1 MLVSSVI
8 RWLGLCAVLG
18 GICRALMT
26 PIELAW
32 GVDNTVALLIG
43 GVTGSIFIILGTV
56 GIYLYQAEKTGILGF
71 IGFVFTSL
79 GNILVC
85 SMVLISLFVNTALM
99 QPQILEQDLPGPI
112 IPIRIIMLIGISLG
126 YVLLGFVTIRAR
138 MLPSWAGALMILF
151 VILSFIPFTGNYI
164 AVVWGLFYIGLGW
177 AVWSKSDV
185 SENKTKDLM

>member
-1 MLVSSVI
+1 MLVSNVI

-18 GICRALMT
+18 GVCRALMT

-32 GVDNTVALLIG
+32 GVDNTAALLIG

-71 IGFVFTSL
+71 IGFIITSL

-99 QPQILEQDLPGPI
+99 QPQILEQDLSGPI
-112 IPIRIIMLIGISLG
+112 MPIRLVMLIGISLG
-126 YVLLGFVTIRAR
+126 YIILGFVTLRAK
-138 MLPSWAGALMILF
+138 MLPSWAGVLMILF
-151 VILSFIPFTGNYI
+151 VILSFIPFTGDYI

-177 AVWSKSDV
+177 SVWSKSDV
-185 SENKTKDLM
+185 SKNKI